1 MEVDGEY
8 SAGGQMDIDQQ
19 SENIHSMIKSCKFN
33 MKMKM
38 IESAR
43 KQVNI
48 LSDSFQFA
56 EKVHRKNWK
65 SLLGGLWYPF
75 ARANL
80 VSF

>member
-8 SAGGQMDIDQQ
+8 SAGSQMEVDQQ
-19 SENIHSMIKSCKFN
+19 SENIHSMIKSCKFS

-48 LSDSFQFA
+48 LS
-56 EKVHRKNWK
+56 W
-65 SLLGGLWYPF
+65 
-75 ARANL
+75 
-80 VSF
+80 